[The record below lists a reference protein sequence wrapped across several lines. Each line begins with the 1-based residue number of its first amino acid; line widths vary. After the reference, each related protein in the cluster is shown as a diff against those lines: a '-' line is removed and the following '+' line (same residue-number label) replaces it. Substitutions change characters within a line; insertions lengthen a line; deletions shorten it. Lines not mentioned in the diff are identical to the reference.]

1 MTRNPVQT
9 LFDWKVRGVRWI
21 EIILLERAAEA
32 HQRLKSGHV
41 EYRLVLTRGEPH
53 RERCS
58 RRTIPTRMTHDRTA
72 ATSRTPALLP
82 QKIQSANIWRLS
94 IAQALAGAN
103 TVVFYATGAIVGDLL
118 APSSM
123 LATLPISIFVVGMAA
138 CILPVG
144 AIARRHGRRA
154 AFLAGT
160 AAGALAGLLAVLA
173 VVMGWFWLFCLAT
186 FFGGSYAAVVLSF
199 RFAAADG
206 VAPQRRARALSLVM
220 AGGVAAGVVGPQ
232 LVTWTMDLWPPH
244 LFAATFVVQAAVAV
258 VSAFI
263 LLGVRLP
270 RPTAEEIAG
279 GRPLAEIARQPRF
292 VAAVVCGAVSYM
304 LMNFLMTAAPLAMR
318 QCGHSQASANLG
330 LQWHVI
336 AMYAPSFF
344 TGQLITR
351 FGAGRVATVGLALTG
366 LSAAIGLGGIDVAH
380 FWATLV
386 LLGLGWN
393 FGFLGA
399 SALVLEAH
407 RPEEKT
413 RVQSLNDFIVFG
425 LMAVGSFSSGGLLS
439 AYGWNAVLWVSFLP
453 LALSVVALAVAM
465 RRGAAH
471 AVPQGSGL

>member
-1 MTRNPVQT
+1 
-9 LFDWKVRGVRWI
+9 
-21 EIILLERAAEA
+21 
-32 HQRLKSGHV
+32 
-41 EYRLVLTRGEPH
+41 
-53 RERCS
+53 
-58 RRTIPTRMTHDRTA
+58 MTHDRIASMPDLTGI
-72 ATSRTPALLP
+72 LP
-82 QKIQSANIWRLS
+82 DRVQRGNIWRLS

-103 TVVFYATGAIVGDLL
+103 SVVVYATGAIVGDML
-118 APSSM
+118 APSPM

-138 CILPVG
+138 CILPAG

-160 AAGALAGLLAVLA
+160 LAGVLTGLLAMAA
-173 VVMGWFWLFCLAT
+173 VIMGGFWLFCLAT
-186 FFGGSYAAVVLSF
+186 FFGGCYAAVVLSF

-206 VAPQRRARALSLVM
+206 VAPERRARALSLVM

-232 LVTWTMDLWPPH
+232 LVTWTMDWWPPH
-244 LFAATFVVQAAVAV
+244 MFAATFLVQAAVAAA
-258 VSAFI
+258 SALI

-270 RPTAEEIAG
+270 MPGAAEMAS

-304 LMNFLMTAAPLAMR
+304 LMNFLMTAAPLAMHL
-318 QCGHSQASANLG
+318 CGHSQQSANLG

-344 TGQLITR
+344 TGSLIVR
-351 FGAGRVATVGLALTG
+351 FGALRMATAGLVLTG
-366 LSAAIGLGGIDVAH
+366 LSAAIRLAGVDVAH
-380 FWATLV
+380 FWWSLI

-399 SALVLEAH
+399 SALVLECH

-425 LMAVGSFSSGGLLS
+425 LMALGSFSSGGLLS
-439 AYGWNAVLWVSFLP
+439 AYGWNTVLWVSFVP
-453 LALSVVALAVAM
+453 LVVAAVALVL
-465 RRGAAH
+465 
-471 AVPQGSGL
+471 VPSRLLSGRAGEGEK